1 MSEQLL
7 TEIRDSLRS
16 ILGLMQEQRDEQL
29 KMRASFPVGVSFVP
43 PGMPTLEEQLIQLVK
58 RRDFIE
64 QGIETVKSAV
74 GKIRERGR
82 RESQDGSS
90 FLEAQLVMSGLPDQL
105 EAIERQISDLQKRI
119 EESGDVIE

>member
-16 ILGLMQEQRDEQL
+16 ILGLMQETRDEQL
-29 KMRASFPVGVSFVP
+29 KMRRASFPVGVSFVP

-74 GKIRERGR
+74 GKI
-82 RESQDGSS
+82 ESQDGSS

>member
-16 ILGLMQEQRDEQL
+16 ILGLMQETRDEQL

-74 GKIRERGR
+74 GKI
-82 RESQDGSS
+82 ESQDGSS